1 VRRGERTTSRKRGTG
16 DGRGVGRGKEVRSGT
31 ARFRV
36 AIQADSTKRALGLVA
51 GRHPAS
57 TCRAKFPMEAEVFSG
72 EGFAARAGMVE
83 LPEKL
88 AA

>member
-1 VRRGERTTSRKRGTG
+1 MVEAS
-16 DGRGVGRGKEVRSGT
+16 VEVRIGT
-31 ARFRV
+31 ARFRAAV
-36 AIQADSTKRALGLVA
+36 QAESTKRALGLVA
-51 GRHPAS
+51 GRYPAS
-57 TCRAKFPMEAEVFSG
+57 TCRAKFPMEAEVFSD